1 VRKTLVLVLVVLLPA
16 LGSAQKTP
24 PPKEWQPLIDGSTG
38 AIKKKDAAALAKHL
52 ASWLEFGTACAT
64 KAPTAKDLAQAEDMD
79 KQRPDDAAR
88 SIRDCSHM
96 DWTKAK
102 FVSAEGG
109 ELEPPTCAKLQ
120 FAKAIVL
127 HYTEGTDD
135 WRVTLPSPV
144 ILKGKRLLVRAPV
157 CQVFPRK

>member
-1 VRKTLVLVLVVLLPA
+1 MRKTVVLVLVLLPA
-16 LGSAQKTP
+16 LGSAQKAP

-38 AIKKKDAAALAKHL
+38 AIKKKDAAALTKYL

-64 KAPTAKDLAQAEDMD
+64 KAPTAKDLAEVQDME
-79 KQRPDDAAR
+79 KKRPDDAAR
-88 SIRDCSHM
+88 SIRDCSLM
-96 DWTKAK
+96 DWTKAR
-102 FVSAEGG
+102 FVRAEGG
-109 ELEPPTCAKLQ
+109 ELEPPTCARLQ
-120 FAKAIVL
+120 FGKAIVL

-144 ILKGKRLLVRAPV
+144 ILNGKRLLVRAPT